1 MAKTIAIANQKGG
14 VGKTTTA
21 VNLAAALGSMGK
33 KTLLVDLDPQSN
45 ATSACGVDKNNLNS
59 SIYDLF
65 VGEGT
70 IEETILLSEKNGF
83 WILPANKDLLAAE
96 IQLLEQHERE
106 FQLKKILE
114 KTSDSFDYVLID
126 APPSMNILTLNAL
139 AAAGAVIIP
148 VQCEYY
154 ALEGLTGLLETINQV
169 KQKIN
174 PSLEIK
180 GVLRTMY
187 DVRNNISVEVSVQL
201 KKHLGNKL
209 LWTSIP
215 RNVRLAEAPSFGLSA
230 LAYDQGCLGA
240 KAYLSLAKEIT

>member
-45 ATSACGVDKNNLNS
+45 ATSACGVDKNNLSN

-96 IQLLEQHERE
+96 SSYWSSTRE
-106 FQLKKILE
+106 SFSLKK
-114 KTSDSFDYVLID
+114 Y
-126 APPSMNILTLNAL
+126 
-139 AAAGAVIIP
+139 
-148 VQCEYY
+148 
-154 ALEGLTGLLETINQV
+154 
-169 KQKIN
+169 
-174 PSLEIK
+174 
-180 GVLRTMY
+180 
-187 DVRNNISVEVSVQL
+187 
-201 KKHLGNKL
+201 
-209 LWTSIP
+209 
-215 RNVRLAEAPSFGLSA
+215 
-230 LAYDQGCLGA
+230 
-240 KAYLSLAKEIT
+240 

>member
-45 ATSACGVDKNNLNS
+45 ATSACGVDKNNLNN

-70 IEETILLSEKNGF
+70 IEETMLFSEKNGF
-83 WILPANKDLLAAE
+83 WLLPANKDLLAAE

-114 KTSDSFDYVLID
+114 NAPDSFDYILID

-154 ALEGLTGLLETINQV
+154 ALEGLTGLLETIDKI

-174 PSLEIK
+174 PGLEIK

-201 KKHLGNKL
+201 KKYLGDKL

-215 RNVRLAEAPSFGLSA
+215 RNVRLAEAPSFGLSV

>member
-1 MAKTIAIANQKGG
+1 MAETIAIANQKGG

-45 ATSACGVDKNNLNS
+45 ATSACGVDKNNLNKS
-59 SIYDLF
+59 MYDLF

-114 KTSDSFDYVLID
+114 KAADNFDYVLID

-180 GVLRTMY
+180 GVLRTMF

-215 RNVRLAEAPSFGLSA
+215 RNVKLAEAPSFGLSV

>member
-21 VNLAAALGSMGK
+21 VNLAAALNSIGK

-45 ATSACGVDKNNLNS
+45 ATSACGVEKSNLNN

-65 VGEGT
+65 IGEGT
-70 IEETILLSEKNGF
+70 IEETMLFSEKNGF
-83 WILPANKDLLAAE
+83 WLLPANKDLLAAE

-114 KTSDSFDYVLID
+114 NAPDSFDYILID

-139 AAAGAVIIP
+139 AAAAAVIIP

-154 ALEGLTGLLETINQV
+154 ALEGLTGLLETINKI

-201 KKHLGNKL
+201 KKHLGDKL

>member
-45 ATSACGVDKNNLNS
+45 ATSACGVEKNKLNS

-65 VGEGT
+65 VGEGAV
-70 IEETILLSEKNGF
+70 EATILFSEKNGF

-114 KTSDSFDYVLID
+114 KTADNFDYILID

-180 GVLRTMY
+180 GVLRTMF

>member
-45 ATSACGVDKNNLNS
+45 ATSACGVEKNKLNS

-65 VGEGT
+65 VGEGAV
-70 IEETILLSEKNGF
+70 EATILFSEKNGF

-114 KTSDSFDYVLID
+114 KATDNFDYILID

-180 GVLRTMY
+180 GVLRTMF

-230 LAYDQGCLGA
+230 LAY
-240 KAYLSLAKEIT
+240 EIGRAHV

>member
-45 ATSACGVDKNNLNS
+45 ATSACGVDKNKLNN

-70 IEETILLSEKNGF
+70 IEETILFSEKNGF

-114 KTSDSFDYVLID
+114 KAADNFDYILID

>member
-1 MAKTIAIANQKGG
+1 MANTIAIANQKGG

-21 VNLAAALGSMGK
+21 VNLAAALGSMDK

-45 ATSACGVDKNNLNS
+45 ATSACGVDKSKLNN
-59 SIYDLF
+59 SIYDLLI
-65 VGEGT
+65 GEGT
-70 IEETILLSEKNGF
+70 IEATILFSEKNGF

-96 IQLLEQHERE
+96 IQLLEQQERE

-114 KTSDSFDYVLID
+114 KAADNFDYVLID

-139 AAAGAVIIP
+139 AAAGAVIVP

-154 ALEGLTGLLETINQV
+154 ALEGLTGLLETINQI

-174 PSLEIK
+174 PNLEIK

>member
-1 MAKTIAIANQKGG
+1 MAITIAIANQKGG

-45 ATSACGVDKNNLNS
+45 ATSACGVDKNNLNKS
-59 SIYDLF
+59 MYDLF

-114 KTSDSFDYVLID
+114 KTADNFDYILID

-215 RNVRLAEAPSFGLSA
+215 RNVRLAEAPSFGLSV

>member
-21 VNLAAALGSMGK
+21 VNLAAALGSMDK

-45 ATSACGVDKNNLNS
+45 ATSACGVDKNNLNN

-114 KTSDSFDYVLID
+114 KAADNFDYILID

-201 KKHLGNKL
+201 KKYLGNKL